1 MKSIETLDIIVG
13 NTEPYHDA
21 IIKTYPEQQVFLVL
35 KKDDGIY
42 VESIYGCLGKL
53 LPEDE
58 AEIIDYLKNS
68 EQYFIDAHIKKTYC
82 KDKIYEGVVL
92 LIQIYEKGQ
101 NFVVPRYDFVGNY
114 ISNYTEYDFTSIDE
128 IKCAVKNQNSKIAQN
143 IIDYDNAK
151 LVIAH
156 QEVKVYFYSSL
167 VGNLSKKKS
176 EKIIPYLKDEHI
188 DVIAHFEVREDSDEE
203 EIMLNVIVEIK
214 RKAYLEHSK
223 YLKNK
228 PLLIDGVDVVRKVR
242 KENFIHY
249 YKVENEDLNRSA
261 EEIEAFEIKKK
272 KEIKK
277 TIDSEPDKEET
288 PKNSFETNFGCY
300 GSIIISIFFLGY
312 VIYSIVNNQNISNGM
327 MIVIVV
333 FVFIFGI
340 IAMRGS
346 RADSIQ
352 ILEKRHG
359 IKGDELVY
367 IGVYAYGNL
376 KADMTEFKKTFDTL
390 KKGENLEIDFQELSV
405 SSLKEADIYAF
416 VDDEYLK
423 LFYSIKNNV
432 EVYFLNETK
441 LIDIGT
447 ITLHDNVSTDNKYKG
462 SIGIPIGGS
471 ISYIHPIF
479 SNKKTEKRWIEITWH
494 KDGTAQHLLCIVK
507 NKYIYKDIE
516 NKLINKI
523 HSTVHSEIEYETTF
537 S

>member
-1 MKSIETLDIIVG
+1 MKPIETLDIIVG
-13 NTEPYHDA
+13 NTNSYHDA
-21 IIKTYPEQQVFLVL
+21 IIKTYPKQQVFLAL
-35 KKDDGIY
+35 KEDDGIY

-53 LPEDE
+53 FPEDE
-58 AEIIDYLKNS
+58 TEIIDYLKNS

-128 IKCAVKNQNSKIAQN
+128 IKCAVKNQNSKITQD

-151 LVIAH
+151 LIIAH

-203 EIMLNVIVEIK
+203 EIMLNVIVEIT
-214 RKAYLEHSK
+214 RKAYLEYNK
-223 YLKNK
+223 CLKNK
-228 PLLIDGVDVVRKVR
+228 SLLIDGVDVVRKVR

-249 YKVENEDLNRSA
+249 YKVEDKDLNCLPEEIETFKANKA
-261 EEIEAFEIKKK
+261 EEIKKP
-272 KEIKK
+272 
-277 TIDSEPDKEET
+277 TDSDKEET
-288 PKNSFETNFGCY
+288 PKNSLQTNLGCY

-312 VIYSIVNNQNISNGM
+312 VIYSIVNNQNISNGA
-327 MIVIVV
+327 MIMIIV
-333 FVFIFGI
+333 FVFVFGVM
-340 IAMRGS
+340 AMRGS

-352 ILEKRHG
+352 ILEKKHG

-447 ITLHDNVSTDNKYKG
+447 ITLHDNVSTDDKYKG
-462 SIGIPIGGS
+462 SIGIPIGGN

-494 KDGTAQHLLCIVK
+494 KDGIAQHLLCIVK

-523 HSTVHSEIEYETTF
+523 HSIVHSEIEYETTF